1 MNNLSNS
8 FISGVPT
15 PSPELFN
22 ICNQIHLS
30 QIPRYHEL
38 IPLKADKKNVPGPGS
53 YNIKSTLER
62 HVALQAEGSD
72 AKPFGSTTKRFIS
85 PKTTAPAPGQYNET
99 RHAFESLRK

>member
-1 MNNLSNS
+1 VNS
-8 FISGVPT
+8 F
-15 PSPELFN
+15 L
-22 ICNQIHLS
+22 

-62 HVALQAEGSD
+62 PVAVQAEGTD

-85 PKTTAPAPGQYNET
+85 PKETAPAPGQYNET